1 MVMGWPKSKPTDLL
15 KSKRLDFEKPKDLK
29 KLKLRGSVKPK
40 GLPKL
45 KPKYF
50 LKYLLKYWHSDSEM
64 PMGLKKYWQI

>member
-1 MVMGWPKSKPTDLL
+1 MVMDWQKHWRLGLL